1 LGNAIILGPFFV
13 LGAVVADKYL
23 GGSTAWGTILAAQ
36 GAGAVAGG
44 VLMLRLHVQR
54 PLLVATLTGL
64 IFPWPLLVIAYHGPV
79 AVIAV
84 GSFGMGFAMAVFT
97 VLWNTTMQREIP
109 SDLLSRVSSYD
120 WFGSLVF
127 LPVGFALAGPIS
139 AAVGIRTAFIGA
151 SIWCVASTLVVL
163 AVPSVYKL
171 RTAPAKLAEGAEPS
185 AVA

>member
-1 LGNAIILGPFFV
+1 
-13 LGAVVADKYL
+13 
-23 GGSTAWGTILAAQ
+23 
-36 GAGAVAGG
+36 
-44 VLMLRLHVQR
+44 MLRLHVQR